1 MERFEKDTT
10 YSLIL
15 AAQNGNAEATEKLIE
30 ENMGLV
36 MSVAKRFY
44 TRGYDKDDINQ
55 LGAMGLLRAV
65 KNFDTSLNVKFSTY
79 AVPMI
84 MGEIKRFLR
93 DDGPLKVS
101 RDIKRT
107 AAQITYFIE
116 SEKAKNGI
124 SPGINDIADALGIT
138 VDEVLR
144 AQDATR
150 PPDSIFSER
159 NDGDTKLV
167 DYIKDS
173 SDESNLLAKI
183 DIKSALSQ
191 LSERER
197 TIIIMRYFLDK
208 TQSDIAKRL
217 GISQV
222 QVSRLEK
229 KILTQL
235 KSSLECEN

>member
-10 YSLIL
+10 YYLIS
-15 AAQNGNAEATEKLIE
+15 ASQNGDTEATEKLIE

-36 MSVAKRFY
+36 MSVARKFY
-44 TRGYDKDDINQ
+44 NRGYDKDDINQ

-65 KNFDTSLNVKFSTY
+65 KNFDTGLDVKFSTY

-107 AAQITYFIE
+107 AAQITYFVE
-116 SEKAKNGI
+116 SEKAKSGS
-124 SPGINDIADALGIT
+124 SPGVNDIASALGIS
-138 VDEVLR
+138 VDDVLQ
-144 AQDATR
+144 AMEATR

-173 SDESNLLAKI
+173 SDEGKLLAKI
-183 DIKSALSQ
+183 DIKSAISK
-191 LSERER
+191 LSERDR

-229 KILTQL
+229 KILSEL
-235 KSSLECEN
+235 KNKLACEN

>member
-1 MERFEKDTT
+1 VERFEKDTT
-10 YSLIL
+10 YYLIS
-15 AAQNGNAEATEKLIE
+15 ASQNGDTEATEKLIE

-36 MSVAKRFY
+36 MSVARKFY
-44 TRGYDKDDINQ
+44 NRGYDKDDINQ

-65 KNFDTSLNVKFSTY
+65 KNFDTGLDVKFSTY

-107 AAQITYFIE
+107 AAQITYFVE
-116 SEKAKNGI
+116 NEKAKSGS
-124 SPGINDIADALGIT
+124 SPGVNDIASALGIS
-138 VDEVLR
+138 VDDVLQ
-144 AQDATR
+144 AMEATR

-173 SDESNLLAKI
+173 SDEGKLLAKI
-183 DIKSALSQ
+183 DIKSAISK
-191 LSERER
+191 LSERDR

-229 KILTQL
+229 KILSEL
-235 KSSLECEN
+235 KNKLACEN

>member
-15 AAQNGNAEATEKLIE
+15 AAQNGDAAATEKLIE

-44 TRGYDKDDINQ
+44 GRGYDKDDINQ

-65 KNFDTSLNVKFSTY
+65 KNFDTGLNVKFSTY

-107 AAQITYFIE
+107 AAQITYFVE
-116 SEKAKNGI
+116 NEKAKSGT

-138 VDEVLR
+138 VDEVLQ

-191 LSERER
+191 LPERER

-217 GISQV
+217 AISQV

-229 KILTQL
+229 KILNEL
-235 KSSLECEN
+235 KNKLTCEN